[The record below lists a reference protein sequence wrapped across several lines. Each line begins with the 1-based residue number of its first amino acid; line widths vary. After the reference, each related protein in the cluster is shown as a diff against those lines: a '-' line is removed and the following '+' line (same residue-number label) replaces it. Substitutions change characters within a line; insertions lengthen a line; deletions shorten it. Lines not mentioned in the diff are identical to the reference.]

1 MIHYKLY
8 QINNNI
14 YKKINV
20 HIFIF
25 NKYIDYI
32 KKPINEIMFL
42 YFL

>member
-25 NKYIDYI
+25 NKYIYYI
-32 KKPINEIMFL
+32 KQKNLLKNYVFI
-42 YFL
+42 